1 MPITASQTLIK
12 LFISFPHRVHSKRC
26 SLSETGLQ
34 MLMLCDGV
42 FHSPHETRSSRYFLL
57 AQVDSETVY
66 LTPVILFHSSWRFV
80 SPLHSCSTMGKKAWG
95 LLSIVYQLTPYLL
108 LSLRT
113 VFGEIFFFWAGKK
126 ILWRQLGVKKIN
138 KGNDIDVCVHTVVF
152 LIPKEVLL
160 GLEYHYCPP
169 EIFTVH
175 FFAWQQADVSHWTRS
190 YHGFYT
196 IHYCFCWEK
205 NLLTVSSGSSYH
217 FTWSC
222 LSF

>member
-80 SPLHSCSTMGKKAWG
+80 SRFIPAAQWEKSLGVIVYCLPTNPISFTLPAHCFWWDFLFLSGKKNSLEAAWG
-95 LLSIVYQLTPYLL
+95 
-108 LSLRT
+108 
-113 VFGEIFFFWAGKK
+113 
-126 ILWRQLGVKKIN
+126 KKIN